1 MTTVVQMVRVVFLVP
16 VLVTASLLVKMVI
29 LIRMMLAVTVLW
41 ILTYGEESV
50 MTGSVVF
57 VKMSMRQPPRGHFF
71 EFARKPSQARSGR
84 DSRAQAEGSIKNALT
99 RETGSRFRPPP
110 EAEIPKLLK
119 TKLVARS

>member
-1 MTTVVQMVRVVFLVP
+1 MP
-16 VLVTASLLVKMVI
+16 VLVTASVLVKMVI

-50 MTGSVVF
+50 MTGSVVL

-84 DSRAQAEGSIKNALT
+84 DSRAQAEGSIKN
-99 RETGSRFRPPP
+99 GSLPRLN
-110 EAEIPKLLK
+110 EAERVQSCVPLEAG
-119 TKLVARS
+119 TTG